1 MELRN
6 IAIIAHV
13 DHGKTTLVDEL
24 LKQSGA
30 FRENEATVER
40 ALDSNDLERE
50 RGITILA
57 KATSVVWNDIRF
69 NIVDTPGHADFGGEV
84 ERILSMVD
92 GVVLLVDAAEGP
104 MPQTKFVTSKAL
116 SLGLKPIVVLNKVD
130 KQDAEPDRALDEVFD
145 LFANLGANDEQL
157 DFPSKENITI
167 LATGPLTSDELSH
180 KIQAFT
186 GTDACHFFDAASP
199 IIYGDTIDQEIVF
212 KASRYDKGDPAYLN
226 CPMDKNDYIHFRNE
240 LIEGE
245 QANLKD
251 FEKES
256 ANFFEACLPIEE
268 IARRGVDTMRYGPLK
283 SIGLWNPKWG
293 DLFDKE
299 NRLKKRPHAVVQL
312 RKEDLEGK
320 LLNMVGF
327 QTNLKWSEQ
336 KRIFRMIPGLEKAEF
351 VRFGVMHRN
360 TFLESPKL
368 LLPTLQFMKRENLFA
383 AGQITG
389 TEGYAAAAA
398 GGLLAGINA
407 SLLAKGKKPVS
418 FPDESMIG
426 SLMNF
431 ISNKN
436 QILSNQKKN
445 KFQPMPASFGLVP
458 ELTKRIKDKR
468 LRYKAYQE
476 RSTEALN
483 DFKNKLDS
491 CFDKD
496 HLLSKIY

>member
-1 MELRN
+1 MIHKEVTVIGAGLAGCEAAWQVANSGIAVKLVEMRPFHSTPAHHTSEFGEL
-6 IAIIAHV
+6 V
-13 DHGKTTLVDEL
+13 C
-24 LKQSGA
+24 
-30 FRENEATVER
+30 
-40 ALDSNDLERE
+40 SN
-50 RGITILA
+50 
-57 KATSVVWNDIRF
+57 S
-69 NIVDTPGHADFGGEV
+69 FG
-84 ERILSMVD
+84 
-92 GVVLLVDAAEGP
+92 
-104 MPQTKFVTSKAL
+104 AL
-116 SLGLKPIVVLNKVD
+116 S
-130 KQDAEPDRALDEVFD
+130 PDRAAGLLQEELRTFNSLIIKTADSFTVP
-145 LFANLGANDEQL
+145 AGGALAVDRSKFSKSLTDVLSTHPLINIKRIEQL
-157 DFPSKENITI
+157 DLPDEETIVI
-167 LATGPLTSDELSH
+167 LATGPLTSEELAK
-180 KIQAFT
+180 KIKKFT
-186 GTDACHFFDAASP
+186 GINSCHFFDAASP
-199 IIYGDTIDQEIVF
+199 IIYGETIDQEIVF

-226 CPMDKNDYIHFRNE
+226 CPMNKNDYIKFRNE

-245 QANLKD
+245 QASLKN

-283 SIGLWNPKWG
+283 SIGLWNPDWG
-293 DLFDKE
+293 DLFNRE
-299 NRLKKRPHAVVQL
+299 NRLKKRPHAIVQL

-336 KRIFRMIPGLEKAEF
+336 KRIFRKIPGLEKAEF

-368 LLPTLQFMKRENLFA
+368 LLPTLQFLQRETLFA

-407 SLLAKGKKPVS
+407 SLLAKNKTPVT
-418 FPDESMIG
+418 FPNESMIG
-426 SLMNF
+426 SLINY

-436 QILSNQKKN
+436 QIMSSQKKG

-458 ELTKRIKDKR
+458 ELTHRIKEKK

-476 RSTEALN
+476 RSLEVLQR
-483 DFKNKLDS
+483 FKKVLDTYIEKNH
-491 CFDKD
+491 F
-496 HLLSKIY
+496 LAEIN

>member
-1 MELRN
+1 MNDKKVIVIGAGLAGCEAAWQIASSGVQVILVEMRPISSTPAHHTSEFGELVCSNSFGSLSTDRAAGLLQEELRIFN
-6 IAIIAHV
+6 SLIIKTADKFAVPAGGALAV
-13 DHGKTTLVDEL
+13 DRSK
-24 LKQSGA
+24 
-30 FRENEATVER
+30 F
-40 ALDSNDLERE
+40 SNYL
-50 RGITILA
+50 T
-57 KATSVVWNDIRF
+57 K
-69 NIVDTPGHADFGGEV
+69 
-84 ERILSMVD
+84 ILSEHP
-92 GVVLLVDAAEGP
+92 LIKIKRL
-104 MPQTKFVTSKAL
+104 
-116 SLGLKPIVVLNKVD
+116 
-130 KQDAEPDRALDEVFD
+130 
-145 LFANLGANDEQL
+145 EQL
-157 DFPSKENITI
+157 DLPSEDNITI
-167 LATGPLTSDELSH
+167 IATGPLTSDELGR
-180 KIQAFT
+180 KIKSFT
-186 GTDACHFFDAASP
+186 GINSCHFFDAASP
-199 IIYGDTIDQEIVF
+199 IVYGDTIDYEIVF

-226 CPMDKNDYIHFRNE
+226 CPLDKNEYINFRTE
-240 LIEGE
+240 LIHAE

-251 FEKES
+251 FDKES

-293 DLFDKE
+293 DLFDRD
-299 NRLKKRPHAVVQL
+299 NRLKNRPHAIVQL
-312 RKEDLEGK
+312 RMEDLEGK

-368 LLPTLQFMKRENLFA
+368 LLPTLQFIKRENLLA

-407 SLLAKGKKPVS
+407 SLLFMGKKTIT
-418 FPDESMIG
+418 FPNESMIG

-431 ISNKN
+431 ISNRN

-458 ELTKRIKDKR
+458 ELTKKIKDKQ
-468 LRYKAYQE
+468 LRYKAYKE
-476 RSTEALN
+476 RSIEVLYR
-483 DFKNKLDS
+483 FKKKLLDS
-491 CFDKD
+491 SYEKD
-496 HLLSKIY
+496 HLLIKIN